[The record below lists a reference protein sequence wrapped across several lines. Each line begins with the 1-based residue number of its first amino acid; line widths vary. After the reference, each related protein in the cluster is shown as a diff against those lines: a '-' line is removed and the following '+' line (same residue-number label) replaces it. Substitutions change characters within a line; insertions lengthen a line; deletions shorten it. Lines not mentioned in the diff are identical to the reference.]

1 MAIPLAVFSLLV
13 ALGAPAQV
21 PEPIEFSGYQ
31 QARGATQFV
40 LVDPASKTNSG
51 WITLG
56 ASFGG
61 YTLTGFDLKT
71 ETLEVV
77 KAGEVSHL
85 RLKIA
90 RLVAG
95 MNDLPVSQA
104 EIDAGLA
111 RPLPSY
117 RYNQQRGTYEVVGFA
132 WRRLTPA
139 ELETREKA
147 LAEAQA
153 AQAGAAEK
161 AKAAG
166 ATGETSPAA
175 PASAEK

>member
-13 ALGAPAQV
+13 ALGAPAQA

-40 LVDPASKTNSG
+40 LVDPATKTNSG

-56 ASFGG
+56 ANFGG
-61 YTLTGFDLKT
+61 YTLVGFDVKT

-90 RLVAG
+90 RLIAG
-95 MNDLPVSQA
+95 MSDLPVSQA

-111 RPLPSY
+111 QPLPSY
-117 RYNQQRGTYEVVGFA
+117 RYNQQRGTYEVVGFT

-139 ELETREKA
+139 EIEAQEKA
-147 LAEAQA
+147 RAEAQA
-153 AQAGAAEK
+153 AAAEK

-166 ATGETSPAA
+166 ANGETSPAA
-175 PASAEK
+175 SASAEKR